1 MIAEARENLTALLEE
16 AGLRAFS
23 EVPERV
29 TPPLA
34 VLVPSADWIESGE
47 TFGSF
52 ILSFDVE
59 IIAPTGS
66 NVKVSEYIDEQV
78 ETALTA
84 ITEAAGFYAS
94 SVGQPQAVDINGAVY
109 LGATITVRQNFN
121 L

>member
-1 MIAEARENLTALLEE
+1 MIAQARSNLVALLED
-16 AGLRAFS
+16 AGFRAFS

-47 TFGSF
+47 TFNSF
-52 ILSFDVE
+52 VLSFDVE
-59 IIAPTGS
+59 IVAAAGS
-66 NVKVSEYIDEQV
+66 NVKISEDIDEQV
-78 ETALTA
+78 ETALVA
-84 ITEAAGFYAS
+84 ITEAPGFYAS
-94 SVGQPQAVDINGAVY
+94 SVGQPQAVEINGAVY